1 MNIELKMHARFLLI
15 VIKIYSNVSWIG
27 KIIILDFHVENGVRM
42 RPESPFSRVW
52 TAPVVRI
59 EVTRIKSYL
68 WVDRPRILILF

>member
-1 MNIELKMHARFLLI
+1 MNIELKMHARFPLI

-27 KIIILDFHVENGVRM
+27 KIIVLDFHVENGVRM

-68 WVDRPRILILF
+68 WVDGPRILILF